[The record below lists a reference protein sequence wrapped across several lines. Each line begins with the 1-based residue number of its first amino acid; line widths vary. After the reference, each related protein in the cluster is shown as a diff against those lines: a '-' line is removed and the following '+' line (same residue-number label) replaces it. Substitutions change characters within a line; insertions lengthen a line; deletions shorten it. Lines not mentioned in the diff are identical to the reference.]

1 MAHNGHSYKRKGTTK
16 GTTKGYEVLQGT
28 SPRRGDLGPV
38 VGRKTADTAETSLKG
53 ELHEH
58 IGKDGEEGWI

>member
-1 MAHNGHSYKRKGTTK
+1 
-16 GTTKGYEVLQGT
+16 VLQGT

-53 ELHEH
+53 ELHEN